1 MRFMLRIVGTWLLG
15 MTMILLVMDGT
26 KSLAQSSVVT
36 TGLGDIWTLINA
48 NSLLEIELVF
58 DQNTNLAMVWAYA
71 IVPVL
76 SWPGWAVLGLPG
88 LFMIVSGQTRNRR
101 R

>member
-1 MRFMLRIVGTWLLG
+1 MRFVLRIVGTWLLG

-26 KSLAQSSVVT
+26 KSLAQNSIVM
-36 TGLGDIWTLINA
+36 TGIGDIWMLINA
-48 NSLLEIELVF
+48 NSLSETEQVLG
-58 DQNTNLAMVWAYA
+58 QNANLALVWAYA
-71 IVPVL
+71 IVPIL

-101 R
+101 K

>member
-1 MRFMLRIVGTWLLG
+1 MLRIVGTWLLG